1 MDTEKKIVIRRI
13 DLNTNNSLLDILT
26 CLPKNVPYNEL
37 ILHTCAEEF
46 EGRHYGEA
54 WLEYRSLETDSE
66 FQSRIN
72 LEKIRQ
78 QNDEARERRQYEY
91 LKTKYGS

>member
-1 MDTEKKIVIRRI
+1 MSTEREVKTREIRLSSGEI
-13 DLNTNNSLLDILT
+13 LLDILT
-26 CLPKNVPYNEL
+26 KLPKNVPYTEL
-37 ILHTCAEEF
+37 KLKTYVERYTDDEDVNV
-46 EGRHYGEA
+46 
-54 WLEYRSLETDSE
+54 WLEYKSLETDDE
-66 FQSRIN
+66 YNSRIN